1 MFNFEASSK
10 PINKNNGNLSTLE
23 DFGKNKK
30 EGFTSSPWR
39 TFGYTTSLN
48 FNTGNTKSKNIDN
61 IINQKLTPLMKQ
73 QREWDNDATTIE
85 NNYKDIVSDYD
96 KMVILRD
103 QLNENPPFETRT
115 MTVGPSDP
123 NTSVKYVKIVDV
135 PDVDMSYQRVSV
147 EPIVDANNEA
157 SGGAEDPVTRSKY
170 DSNDVFKLE
179 ITGRT
184 ITVTK
189 TAPLNSNGVPDGW
202 SHNLKIN
209 IKIEEIPEKK
219 YFHHK
224 DDWEFG
230 DKRKTQREQHMGDAK
245 ELLLYTNQFY
255 IIGSITTALT
265 LIFAYKHYG

>member
-1 MFNFEASSK
+1 MFNVEPSSK
-10 PINKNNGNLSTLE
+10 PINRNNGKLSTLE

-30 EGFTSSPWR
+30 EGFATGTWL
-39 TFGYTTSLN
+39 TFNYVNEKGTDTPSN
-48 FNTGNTKSKNIDN
+48 NAKSVITNQ
-61 IINQKLTPLMKQ
+61 INPLKKQ
-73 QREWDNDATTIE
+73 QVQWNLDADKITS
-85 NNYKDIVSDYD
+85 NYNSIISDYD

-115 MTVGPSDP
+115 IEIGAND
-123 NTSVKYVKIVDV
+123 TSVKMFDV
-135 PDVDMSYQRVSV
+135 PGVDMSYQRLSV
-147 EPIVDANNEA
+147 EPIIDSTNEA
-157 SGGAEDPVTRSKY
+157 STGENFDADDTFSLSLNSK
-170 DSNDVFKLE
+170 
-179 ITGRT
+179 T

-189 TAPLNSNGVPDGW
+189 TGAVESDGEVGGW
-202 SHNLKIN
+202 NYNLKVN
-209 IKIEEIPEKK
+209 IKVETIPEKK

-230 DKRKTQREQHMGDAK
+230 DNRKTQREQHMGDAK